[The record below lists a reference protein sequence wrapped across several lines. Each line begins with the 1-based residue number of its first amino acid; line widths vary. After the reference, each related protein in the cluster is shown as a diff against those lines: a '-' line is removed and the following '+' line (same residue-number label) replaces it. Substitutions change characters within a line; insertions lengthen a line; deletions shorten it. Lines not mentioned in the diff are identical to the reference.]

1 MYSIMIK
8 AQAADKYSFYLNSDS
23 TIYTTD
29 SLETLGNKVAELLNT
44 YTLNQILPIKNC
56 VITNNIVITEATA

>member
-56 VITNNIVITEATA
+56 VITNNIVITEVTA